1 MQQLVTNRRR
11 SRRITLS
18 LPPAA
23 HQPMRRSGRIVCRI
37 AILLFGHDEE
47 GTTFTERTHT
57 VMLSLHGAGILSTH
71 RFAPEQELILRIEE
85 TSREAVVRVVGEIA
99 TEGELHTYAV
109 AFLDDGLDFWLTEFP
124 PAQLS
129 DARPMALPLE
139 CVSCGQRAEVTSGQ
153 FEYDISQI
161 HGGLTRHCAECGVL
175 TVWRRV
181 DGKGPSFAGE
191 DNALKAQ
198 GKPESDILGKK
209 RRFAR
214 SEIRFPVRGGS
225 SGVDDPFF
233 PHRNKAMGASK
244 LGWQDEVVSGEGETA
259 GTEVSV
265 LRAKKNFS
273 GLVQGEG
280 VKVPERIL
288 APTVQEEESVVA
300 AAPEPARDP
309 TVERRRRARAKVS
322 FFACVKTAQFGPDI
336 VTCLDMSKG
345 GIGFRSRNP
354 YKKEMKIQIA
364 VPYAPE
370 VKNVPSIFVS
380 GRIANVREMD
390 GMWKC
395 GVKFFKG
402 A

>member
-1 MQQLVTNRRR
+1 MQQLVTNRPC

-18 LPPAA
+18 LPAAA
-23 HQPMRRSGRIVCRI
+23 HQPIRRSGRIVRRI

-47 GTTFTERTHT
+47 GTTFIERTHT
-57 VMLSLHGAGILSTH
+57 VMLSLHGAGVLSTH
-71 RFAPEQELILRIEE
+71 RFAPEQELILRVEE

-109 AFLDDGLDFWLTEFP
+109 AFLDDGLDFWQTEFP
-124 PAQLS
+124 PAQVS

-175 TVWRRV
+175 TVWRRA
-181 DGKGPSFAGE
+181 DGKGPSFAAE
-191 DNALKAQ
+191 DKVLRAQ
-198 GKPESDILGKK
+198 GKPASDILGKK

-214 SEIRFPVRGGS
+214 SEIRSKVRGGS

-233 PHRNKAMGASK
+233 PHRNEAMGASN
-244 LGWQDEVVSGEGETA
+244 LGWQFSGEEETA

-265 LRAKKNFS
+265 LRVKKNFS
-273 GLVQGEG
+273 GLTQGEG
-280 VKVPERIL
+280 VEVPERTP

-300 AAPEPARDP
+300 AAPEPARDS

-345 GIGFRSRNP
+345 GVSFRSRNP

-370 VKNVPSIFVS
+370 VKNAPSIFVS

-390 GMWKC
+390 GMWKY
-395 GVKFFKG
+395 GVKFLKG

>member
-18 LPPAA
+18 LPAAA
-23 HQPMRRSGRIVCRI
+23 HQPLRRSGRIVCRI

-47 GTTFTERTHT
+47 GTTFSERTHT

-109 AFLDDGLDFWLTEFP
+109 AFLDDGLDFWQTEFP
-124 PAQLS
+124 LAQVS

-139 CVSCGQRAEVTSGQ
+139 CGSCGQRAEVRSGQ

-175 TVWRRV
+175 TVWRRS

-191 DNALKAQ
+191 DKAVKAQ

-214 SEIRFPVRGGS
+214 SEMRSPVRGGS

-233 PHRNKAMGASK
+233 PHRNEAMGASK
-244 LGWQDEVVSGEGETA
+244 LRWRDEVSKEEETA

-265 LRAKKNFS
+265 LGAKKNFS
-273 GLVQGEG
+273 GLPQREG
-280 VKVPERIL
+280 VEVPERIP

-345 GIGFRSRNP
+345 GVGFRSRNP

-370 VKNVPSIFVS
+370 VKNAPSIFVS
-380 GRIANVREMD
+380 GRIANVRQMD

-395 GVKFFKG
+395 GVKFLKG

>member
-1 MQQLVTNRRR
+1 MQQLVSNRRR

-18 LPPAA
+18 LPAAA
-23 HQPMRRSGRIVCRI
+23 HQPIRRGGRIVCRI

-109 AFLDDGLDFWLTEFP
+109 AFLDDGLDFWQAEFP
-124 PAQLS
+124 PAQVW

-139 CVSCGQRAEVTSGQ
+139 CGSCGQRAEVTSGQ

-175 TVWRRV
+175 TVWRRA
-181 DGKGPSFAGE
+181 DGKGPSF
-191 DNALKAQ
+191 
-198 GKPESDILGKK
+198 
-209 RRFAR
+209 
-214 SEIRFPVRGGS
+214 
-225 SGVDDPFF
+225 
-233 PHRNKAMGASK
+233 
-244 LGWQDEVVSGEGETA
+244 
-259 GTEVSV
+259 
-265 LRAKKNFS
+265 
-273 GLVQGEG
+273 
-280 VKVPERIL
+280 
-288 APTVQEEESVVA
+288 
-300 AAPEPARDP
+300 
-309 TVERRRRARAKVS
+309 ERRRRARARLS

-345 GIGFRSRNP
+345 GVGFLSRNP

-370 VKNVPSIFVS
+370 VKNAPSIFVS

-390 GMWKC
+390 GMWRC
-395 GVKFFKG
+395 GVKFLKG
-402 A
+402 ACVTAGAGVDDGRKVPRKIVGVPSSVHKVKR

>member
-1 MQQLVTNRRR
+1 
-11 SRRITLS
+11 
-18 LPPAA
+18 
-23 HQPMRRSGRIVCRI
+23 
-37 AILLFGHDEE
+37 
-47 GTTFTERTHT
+47 
-57 VMLSLHGAGILSTH
+57 MLSLHGAGILSTH

-109 AFLDDGLDFWLTEFP
+109 AFLDDGLDFWQTEFP
-124 PAQLS
+124 PAQVS

-175 TVWRRV
+175 TVWRRA
-181 DGKGPSFAGE
+181 DGKGPSFAAE
-191 DNALKAQ
+191 DKVLRAQ
-198 GKPESDILGKK
+198 GKPASDILGKK

-214 SEIRFPVRGGS
+214 SEIRSKVRGGS

-233 PHRNKAMGASK
+233 PHRNEAMGASN
-244 LGWQDEVVSGEGETA
+244 LGWQFSGEEETA

-265 LRAKKNFS
+265 LRVKKNFS
-273 GLVQGEG
+273 GLTQGEG
-280 VKVPERIL
+280 VEVPERTP

-300 AAPEPARDP
+300 AAPEPARDS

-345 GIGFRSRNP
+345 GVSFRSRNP

-370 VKNVPSIFVS
+370 VNNAPSIFVS

-390 GMWKC
+390 GMWKY
-395 GVKFFKG
+395 GVKFLKG

>member
-1 MQQLVTNRRR
+1 M
-11 SRRITLS
+11 
-18 LPPAA
+18 
-23 HQPMRRSGRIVCRI
+23 
-37 AILLFGHDEE
+37 
-47 GTTFTERTHT
+47 
-57 VMLSLHGAGILSTH
+57 MLSLHGAGILSTH

-109 AFLDDGLDFWLTEFP
+109 AFLDDGLDFWQTEFP

-175 TVWRRV
+175 TVWRRA
-181 DGKGPSFAGE
+181 DGKGPSF
-191 DNALKAQ
+191 
-198 GKPESDILGKK
+198 
-209 RRFAR
+209 
-214 SEIRFPVRGGS
+214 
-225 SGVDDPFF
+225 
-233 PHRNKAMGASK
+233 
-244 LGWQDEVVSGEGETA
+244 
-259 GTEVSV
+259 
-265 LRAKKNFS
+265 
-273 GLVQGEG
+273 
-280 VKVPERIL
+280 
-288 APTVQEEESVVA
+288 
-300 AAPEPARDP
+300 
-309 TVERRRRARAKVS
+309 ERRRRARAKVS

-345 GIGFRSRNP
+345 GVGFWSRNP

-370 VKNVPSIFVS
+370 VKNAPSIFVS

-395 GVKFFKG
+395 GVKFLKG